1 MKRIFALLL
10 AALFSMSL
18 AACGGED
25 DAPAPADPGAAAGEE
40 EPAEDEGSKAVTLIF
55 ADEIDDDRTDLLE
68 AAEQIA
74 ESKGF
79 TLSTVVSLGDSEKQN
94 RFLELARDAG
104 ERVILIELADPDGAA
119 EVVDLA
125 GEMAVV
131 FVDTVPSDSAA
142 LSKMAV
148 YVGNPEGAGES
159 YLRLTGR
166 TAMRAALNLI
176 SGADVAEE
184 TELKVSGNQ
193 ITVPADGVI
202 EK

>member
-10 AALFSMSL
+10 AALFCMSL

-25 DAPAPADPGAAAGEE
+25 DAPAPADPDASAGEE

-68 AAEQIA
+68 AASQIA

-131 FVDTVPSDSAA
+131 FVDTMPSDSAA
-142 LSKMAV
+142 LSKTAV

-166 TAMRAALNLI
+166 TAMRAALNLV
-176 SGADVAEE
+176 SGANVAEE